1 MSYRREIPISVS
13 IDITIKDKAVSS
25 SEFGDFSDR
34 CGGLGSIS
42 APSAENV
49 FKFCLSVLLEQD
61 AYGEEEIE
69 EAIRAISELTNHEDG
84 FNMTSKEA

>member
-25 SEFGDFSDR
+25 SEFGDFRDR
-34 CGGLGSIS
+34 CGALGSIS
-42 APSAENV
+42 VPSAENV
-49 FKFCLSVLLEQD
+49 FKFCLSVLIEQD

-69 EAIRAISELTNHEDG
+69 EATRIIRELTNHEDG
-84 FNMTSKEA
+84 FNITSKEA